1 KGEIDLIWQT
11 EAGDV
16 VVDFKTHIG
25 DPDELNDSQSPHY
38 LGHKY
43 IPQLTAYK
51 QRLEQ
56 AGRTVVARVLYY
68 DILGKAVV
76 F

>member
-1 KGEIDLIWQT
+1 MVF
-11 EAGDV
+11 GDV

-25 DPDELNDSQSPHY
+25 DPEELNDPQSPHY

-56 AGRTVVARVLYY
+56 AGRTVIARVLYY
-68 DILGKAVV
+68 NILGKAIII
-76 F
+76 